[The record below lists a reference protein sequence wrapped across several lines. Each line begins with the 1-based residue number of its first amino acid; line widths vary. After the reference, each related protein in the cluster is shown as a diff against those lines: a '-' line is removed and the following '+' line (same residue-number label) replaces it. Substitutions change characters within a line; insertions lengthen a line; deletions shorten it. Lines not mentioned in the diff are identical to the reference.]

1 MKCQGRADETELG
14 LVGKLST
21 GLTLQTGDTCR
32 VRLQGGGAGE
42 AEGRLGLLHKQ
53 ELSPEISLE
62 HNLEE
67 GHDEGRANSG
77 VGMAKERWEGRDVAS
92 HM

>member
-1 MKCQGRADETELG
+1 M
-14 LVGKLST
+14 ST

-42 AEGRLGLLHKQ
+42 AEGRLGLLRKQ

-67 GHDEGRANSG
+67 GHDEGRASSG
-77 VGMAKERWEGRDVAS
+77 AGMAKEQSEGRGVVL

>member
-1 MKCQGRADETELG
+1 MKCQGRADEAGWG
-14 LVGKLST
+14 LVGKSST

-32 VRLQGGGAGE
+32 VRLQDGGAGE

-67 GHDEGRANSG
+67 GHDEGRASSG
-77 VGMAKERWEGRDVAS
+77 VGMVQEQSEGRGVAS

>member
-1 MKCQGRADETELG
+1 MKCQGRADEAGWG
-14 LVGKLST
+14 LVGKSST

-77 VGMAKERWEGRDVAS
+77 VGMAKEQWEGRDVES

>member
-1 MKCQGRADETELG
+1 MKCQGRADEAGWG
-14 LVGKLST
+14 LVGKSST
-21 GLTLQTGDTCR
+21 GLTLQTEDTCR

-42 AEGRLGLLHKQ
+42 AGGRLGLLHKRG
-53 ELSPEISLE
+53 LSPEISLE
-62 HNLEE
+62 HSLEE

-77 VGMAKERWEGRDVAS
+77 VGMAKEQSEGRGVVL

>member
-1 MKCQGRADETELG
+1 M
-14 LVGKLST
+14 GKLST

-32 VRLQGGGAGE
+32 VRLQDGGAGE

-77 VGMAKERWEGRDVAS
+77 VGMAKEQSEGRGVAS